1 MGNLVEWMSIDC
13 TNKNENENNDNDNDN
28 DLNIFNS
35 QVDEKSNKII
45 NQIELYPDEDDN
57 ESKIYK
63 KHYEENSII
72 YENSE
77 KIENK

>member
-1 MGNLVEWMSIDC
+1 MGNLVECMSIDC
-13 TNKNENENNDNDNDN
+13 SNKYDNNNND
-28 DLNIFNS
+28 LSIFDS
-35 QVDEKSNKII
+35 EVDGKSNKII
-45 NQIELYPDEDDN
+45 KQIELYPEDEEDN

>member
-1 MGNLVEWMSIDC
+1 MGNLVECMSIDC
-13 TNKNENENNDNDNDN
+13 SNKYDNNNND
-28 DLNIFNS
+28 LSIFDS
-35 QVDEKSNKII
+35 EVDGKSNKII
-45 NQIELYPDEDDN
+45 KQIELYPEEENND
-57 ESKIYK
+57 SKIYK